1 MSRSRVLD
9 FKTKLNP
16 SGAAFDQMRS
26 CLLRISFR
34 VNLLFHC
41 SCQLRNDV
49 ILILDNLLLPDEEE
63 TRFENVEEET
73 EMHKG
78 LAYAVICEFSTTF
91 QDLMDAVGVG

>member
-1 MSRSRVLD
+1 
-9 FKTKLNP
+9 
-16 SGAAFDQMRS
+16 
-26 CLLRISFR
+26 
-34 VNLLFHC
+34 
-41 SCQLRNDV
+41 
-49 ILILDNLLLPDEEE
+49 LILDNLLLPDEEE

>member
-16 SGAAFDQMRS
+16 SGAAFNQMRS

-34 VNLLFHC
+34 INLLFNR

-49 ILILDNLLLPDEEE
+49 ILILDNLLLANEEE

-78 LAYAVICEFSTTF
+78 LTYAVVCQLCATF
-91 QDLMDAVGVG
+91 

>member
-16 SGAAFDQMRS
+16 SGTTFDQMRS

-34 VNLLFHC
+34 INLLFHR
-41 SCQLRNDV
+41 SRQLRNDV
-49 ILILDNLLLPDEEE
+49 ILILDNLLLANEEE
-63 TRFENVEEET
+63 TRFENIEEET

-78 LAYAVICEFSTTF
+78 LTYAVISQLCATF
-91 QDLMDAVGVG
+91 QDFMDAVGVG